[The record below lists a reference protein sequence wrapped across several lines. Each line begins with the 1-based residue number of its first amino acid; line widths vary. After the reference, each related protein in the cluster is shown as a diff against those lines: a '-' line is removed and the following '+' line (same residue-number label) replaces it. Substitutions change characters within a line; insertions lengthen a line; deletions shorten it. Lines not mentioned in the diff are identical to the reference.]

1 MLSPVILDQ
10 PYCALILTRAFCP
23 IFPFLLVIITTPLA
37 AREPYIA
44 VEEASFNTVMLSMS
58 FGFNA
63 VNAPDDI
70 GEPSRI
76 KRGSVFELIEL
87 TPRNRITTLP
97 LGSPLGVNT
106 CKPATCPCNASPAL
120 ATGLLAILLLFTVFT

>member
-1 MLSPVILDQ
+1 MLSRVQHFLQVKPLFGIHHLYVI
-10 PYCALILTRAFCP
+10 PSHSRPAILRIDTNTGFLSH
-23 IFPFLLVIITTPLA
+23 FPFLLVIITTPLA

-76 KRGSVFELIEL
+76 KEVLYL
-87 TPRNRITTLP
+87 N
-97 LGSPLGVNT
+97 
-106 CKPATCPCNASPAL
+106 
-120 ATGLLAILLLFTVFT
+120 

>member
-106 CKPATCPCNASPAL
+106 CKPAT
-120 ATGLLAILLLFTVFT
+120 